1 MDVSNRVEK
10 FVPCRSKDPSI
21 REVYIVEGDSAM
33 SSCKLGRNAEFQ
45 AIIPVRGKT
54 LNCMKSTYDK
64 IFASDIIVDLLKVI
78 GCGVEVKTGKKSD
91 LTTFNY
97 DLLKWNK
104 IIICTDADEDGFQI
118 RTLLLTMFY
127 RLLPTLIEKG
137 KIFIAESPLFEITS
151 GGETYFAY
159 SEFEKS
165 EILAKLGNKK
175 YTLQRSKGLGENE
188 AEMMSRTTMKPATRR
203 LIAVKPA
210 DAAATEEIFDVL
222 LGNNL
227 AGRKTFIAEHAG
239 EYMKDVDV

>member
-1 MDVSNRVEK
+1 
-10 FVPCRSKDPSI
+10 
-21 REVYIVEGDSAM
+21 
-33 SSCKLGRNAEFQ
+33 
-45 AIIPVRGKT
+45 
-54 LNCMKSTYDK
+54 MKSDYK
-64 IFASDIIVDLLKVI
+64 QIFASEIIVDLLRVI
-78 GCGVEVKTGKKSD
+78 GCGVELDSKAKKHSD
-91 LTTFNY
+91 MSEF
-97 DLLKWNK
+97 DLNALRWSK

-127 RLLPTLIEKG
+127 RLLPTLIEEG
-137 KIFIAESPLFEITS
+137 KIFIAETPLYEITTKDD
-151 GGETYFAY
+151 TYFAY
-159 SEFEKS
+159 DEKEKA
-165 EILAKLGNKK
+165 EILKKLGDKK

-188 AEMMSRTTMKPATRR
+188 ADMMSRTTMKPATRR